1 MSQHTMDRPATGTAT
16 FDFTGSCAVVT
27 GASGGIGS
35 AIAEAFAR
43 AGADV
48 VLHGRNVEA
57 LEEVAGRVTELGRR
71 SVIVSGNMR
80 DPQTARAIVD
90 ATVEEFGSFDIL
102 VNNAG
107 GNFAARLEDLSVNAW
122 NATIETNLSGPFHL
136 ASAAYEVFK
145 DNGGGAI
152 VNIGSIS
159 ANYAHPLRGA
169 YAAAKAGLASLTRTM
184 AWEWSEANVRV
195 NCIEPGAVQTQ
206 ASRFVDPDLE
216 RRIASFSA
224 RPRVGRPEDIAS
236 MCLFLAS
243 DDADYITGETIK
255 VAGGPPISS
264 PAELA
269 LIRPEQGE

>member
-1 MSQHTMDRPATGTAT
+1 MSQRIMDRAAAGTAT
-16 FDFTGSCAVVT
+16 FDFAGNCAVVT

-57 LEEVAGRVTELGRR
+57 LEQVADRVTELGRR

-80 DPQTARAIVD
+80 DPETSRTIVD
-90 ATVEEFGSFDIL
+90 AAVAEFGSFGIL

-136 ASAAYEVFK
+136 ASAAYEVLK
-145 DNGGGAI
+145 ANGGGSI
-152 VNIGSIS
+152 VNIGSVS

-169 YAAAKAGLASLTRTM
+169 YAAAKAGLSSLTRTM
-184 AWEWSEANVRV
+184 AWEWSAANVRV
-195 NCIEPGAVQTQ
+195 NCIEPGAVQTR
-206 ASRFVDPDLE
+206 ASRFVDSEVE
-216 RRIASFSA
+216 RQIAYYSA
-224 RPRVGRPEDIAS
+224 RPRVGQPEDIAS

-243 DDADYITGETIK
+243 DNADYITGETIK

-264 PAELA
+264 PGELA